1 MVVACLFAGVG
12 AWGAKVTVD
21 NGATT
26 YASELFGEGHSSPV
40 YPTGATPKVVITIPQ
55 ALAARAAA
63 GANTDA
69 TDDDRDACAAQDY
82 RGEADITFTLTGG
95 AVFDANISSLMFDPI
110 TSGDN
115 NTPANTAT
123 GDAVTIKDG
132 GRKGDSFITLTIQ
145 AANDTDVADAD
156 TGRDNSIRT
165 GTNAWTDVKACT
177 VNDARGEQQ
186 ISFDLPRLANVGALA
201 GANPKSPLKG
211 IYLRATARVV
221 SGGFRDGVL
230 TGTAPYYWASVILAR
245 DSLTL
250 GMEASDDGKKNIV
263 IDGDS
268 AFMSVK
274 ETIGAGKKGAGYV
287 ALATVTITTEQMIP
301 GSAKDAV
308 DRTLVGYLQATGTPP
323 VDAADAAELANL
335 QEIYKP
341 AADAVG
347 ASYYTLYD
355 IDGEEIDEGLRG
367 SFAVMATGT
376 RELFND
382 GDMLFVDYDGNGKMG
397 AGENIAIDGNSA
409 MGDWL
414 SIDPDKSD
422 SFDKDG
428 TGTFTV
434 YYMPGG
440 KAAINHGSMINLTAM
455 VDYSDPSAIDEKDA
469 KASSTLNFEGV
480 GSPVRAYAIPH
491 STNGTGDKGNV
502 RVRCEQPVA
511 PATDCRIFV
520 ECWDDMGMRGFG
532 EAPMIAGD
540 SLTKWNS
547 ADIESVTGLEPSS
560 RLSCRVLS
568 RGMVTVQQLTRDGN
582 SGTLV
587 NNTYVG
593 GE

>member
-1 MVVACLFAGVG
+1 MVVACLAGLG
-12 AWGAKVTVD
+12 AWGASVTVS
-21 NGATT
+21 NGTTT

-40 YPTGATPKVVITIPQ
+40 YPTGKTPIAVLSIPQ
-55 ALAARAAA
+55 NLAARAAV
-63 GANTDA
+63 
-69 TDDDRDACAAQDY
+69 DDDPGTADTDESRNACAAQDFA
-82 RGEADITFTLTGG
+82 GEADVTFTLTGG
-95 AVFDANISSLMFDPI
+95 AVFDANVTRLMWNPVA
-110 TSGDN
+110 T
-115 NTPANTAT
+115 NTTA
-123 GDAVTIKDG
+123 AVTAPGTVATIKDG
-132 GRKGDSFITLTIQ
+132 GRKGQNFITITVQ
-145 AANDTDVADAD
+145 AATDGEAGDGDTA
-156 TGRDNSIRT
+156 R
-165 GTNAWTDVKACT
+165 TNATRESGAAWNDVKAC
-177 VNDARGEQQ
+177 VPASGRGVQQ
-186 ISFDLPRLANVGALA
+186 ISFEMPRLANVGALA
-201 GANPKSPLKG
+201 GANPKAPVKG
-211 IYLRATARVV
+211 IYLNGSARVV
-221 SGGFRDGVL
+221 SGGFADGPIS
-230 TGTAPYYWASVILAR
+230 GKAPYFIVPVIMAR

-250 GMEASDDGKKNIV
+250 GISDSNTRNIV
-263 IDGDS
+263 IDGDA

-287 ALATVTITTEQMIP
+287 ELATVTITTKQMA
-301 GSAKDAV
+301 SAGKDEVKQADV
-308 DRTLVGYLQATGTPP
+308 YFIRTNAAATPNATADQ
-323 VDAADAAELANL
+323 VVYTAA
-335 QEIYKP
+335 K
-341 AADAVG
+341 DAVG
-347 ASYYTLYD
+347 ASYHTLYD
-355 IDGEEIDEGLRG
+355 IDGDLIDEGLRG
-367 SFAVMATGT
+367 SFAVMATGS

-440 KAAINHGSMINLTAM
+440 KAAINHGAMINLTAM

-511 PATDCRIFV
+511 PATDCRVFV

-532 EAPMIAGD
+532 EAPMVAGD
-540 SLTKWNS
+540 SLTKWTS
-547 ADIESVTGLEPSS
+547 GDIESVTGLEPSS